1 MLEQKIDRIVELDI
15 ELDDFSEEE
24 LEEFGVA
31 VVSIV
36 EEPAIG
42 ENFHAFSTEE
52 FVKPRAGESEND
64 FISRCMSDLSSEYPD
79 EEQRLAVCYSYYEGE
94 THEFETYNDYP
105 EAARNNACRAL
116 KWADENGW
124 GDCGTPVGK
133 ARANQLCSGENLSRE
148 TIARMASFKR
158 QQQNKDT
165 PYGEGC
171 GGLMWDAWGGDA
183 GIEWAIRKLKQID
196 EEMSKNKDIYLISC
210 SSEKVDKK
218 SPASELYCS
227 PLFAKS
233 LEYARKQVSDDQ
245 IFILSAKYG
254 LVPLSMEIDPYDI
267 TLKDMPSEDR
277 KTWAE
282 NVYLELEKRF
292 NIKKDRFI
300 FLAGTAYTEYLIPK
314 FQYSH
319 DFLEGKKIGERL
331 EYLNQ
336 FYICFNSAT
345 HEFEFHKQQYTFSTD
360 DEKRIITGPLIIPN
374 KMILRRNADGS
385 PYYVFFSK
393 ATIRKMAEKFLR
405 LNKHNNTDV
414 NHDWQI
420 TTNNTLIESWIS
432 ESPKY
437 DKAYHH
443 GFALPAGTW
452 YVSYKIN
459 DDETWESIKS
469 GKLKGFSLAGP
480 FIERLATEKIHNQT
494 LSKIIEILKQ
504 IDEA

>member
-42 ENFHAFSTEE
+42 ENFHAF
-52 FVKPRAGESEND
+52 
-64 FISRCMSDLSSEYPD
+64 
-79 EEQRLAVCYSYYEGE
+79 AVE
-94 THEFETYNDYP
+94 EFETYNDYP

-116 KWADENGW
+116 KYADENGW

-196 EEMSKNKDIYLISC
+196 EEMSKKKKKHKNIYLISC
-210 SSEKVDKK
+210 SSDKLDRK
-218 SPASELYCS
+218 APASELYCS

-254 LVPLSMEIDPYDI
+254 LVPLSIEIDPYDV
-267 TLKDMPSEDR
+267 TLKDMPSDDR

-292 NIKKDRFI
+292 DITNDRFV

-314 FQYSH
+314 FKYSH

-336 FYICFNSAT
+336 FYICFNSAI
-345 HEFEFHKQQYTFSTD
+345 HEFEFQQMNYEFSLD
-360 DEKRIITGPLIIPN
+360 DEKRVITGPLIIPN
-374 KMILRRNADGS
+374 KMILRRNADGT

-393 ATIRKMAEKFLR
+393 ATIRKMAEKFFK
-405 LNKHNNTDV
+405 LNKHNNTDK
-414 NHDWQI
+414 NHDWEV

-432 ESPKY
+432 ESPQY

-443 GFALPAGTW
+443 GFSLPAGTW

-459 DDETWESIKS
+459 DGATWEDIKS

-494 LSKIIEILKQ
+494 LSKIIEILSQ